1 MATQSQNATKKER
14 DRIAMILYYLY
25 AFFLILALV
34 LIGRIIYIQ
43 CFWKLDK
50 DVAKY
55 FTPKSTRS
63 VIEPAR
69 GAIIGCDGKLLALST
84 PMYQLYMDCTVRK
97 DYFASKGSKSK
108 ELEQK
113 WLDDANAFAKTFSSL
128 TGDRTDWY
136 KLIVKGRKDGNKY
149 LKLGPVI
156 DREILVKL
164 QESTMMGA
172 GRNSSGII
180 VEKKD
185 SRQYP
190 YGTLARRTIGY
201 VKDNS
206 NSNGNNHIGLE
217 GKYDYVLHG
226 KEGEIWLKPT
236 ENKEKIQNY
245 DSTYVKPEDGMDV
258 RTTIDITMQDIVDRA
273 LRKQMEEDKSIEMG
287 CAILMDVKTGA
298 IRSMVNLVRDSTNW
312 SLGETYNMAIG
323 LSSEPGSVFKATTLT
338 TALEDGYIKSLDE
351 TIPTNNGYVPGHPL
365 YPRDDHVDNMK
376 EISYLHGFEI
386 SSNYVFRYIAVMNY
400 EDDPKKFL
408 DKLYLYKLGQAFDFD
423 LEGLQQPVIPSPES
437 PLWSNTALGSIAM
450 GYTVQVTPLHILTF
464 YNAIAN
470 KGRMMKPYL
479 VEDIEQNGTVKKK
492 LGPSVLNA
500 SICSKA
506 TADTLLRAMKAV
518 TSEKS
523 GTASRRLKD
532 AKAQVAGKTG
542 TSRQVLSKEERQKF
556 GMMNPYQ
563 TRDGSF
569 HNLGTF
575 VGFFPADDPRY
586 SAIICMKSYLIKG
599 SVYGGVLPAAAM
611 REIVDA
617 LYSLDPEWGR
627 EVRSEGQVPQ
637 MSLDRQVPEN
647 DGSKETLVPD
657 VSGLGLKDALFI
669 LENGGLKCRYS
680 GTGHVSS
687 QSPAPGQKAAKGTTV
702 TITLK

>member
-1 MATQSQNATKKER
+1 MAAQSQNATKKER

-55 FTPKSTRS
+55 FIPKSTKS
-63 VIEPAR
+63 VIEPDR

-97 DYFASKGSKSK
+97 DYFASKGSKGK
-108 ELEQK
+108 EMESK
-113 WLDDANAFAKTFSSL
+113 WLDDANAFAKTFSAL

-136 KLIVKGRKDGNKY
+136 KLIVKGRKDGTRY
-149 LKLGPVI
+149 LKFGPVI
-156 DREILVKL
+156 DRETLVQL
-164 QESTMMGA
+164 QERTMLGA

-180 VEKKD
+180 IEKKD

-236 ENKEKIQNY
+236 DNKERIQNY

-273 LRKQMEEDKSIEMG
+273 LRKQIEDDKSIEMG
-287 CAILMDVKTGA
+287 CAVIMDVKTGA

-312 SLGETYNMAIG
+312 SLAETYNMAIG
-323 LSSEPGSVFKATTLT
+323 LASEPGSVFKATTLT

-351 TIPTNNGYVPGHPL
+351 TIPTNNGFVPGHPN
-365 YPRDDHVDNMK
+365 YPQDDHVVKMDR
-376 EISYLHGFEI
+376 ISYLHGFEI

-423 LEGLQQPVIPSPES
+423 LEGLREPFIPSPES
-437 PLWSNTALGSIAM
+437 SLWSNTALGSIAM
-450 GYTVQVTPLHILTF
+450 GYTIQMTPLHILTF

-470 KGRMMKPYL
+470 KGKMMKPYL
-479 VEDIEQNGTVKKK
+479 VEDIEQHGVVKKK

-506 TADTLLRAMKAV
+506 TADTMLRAMKAV
-518 TSEKS
+518 TSE
-523 GTASRRLKD
+523 GTATRLKG

-542 TSRQVLSKEERQKF
+542 TSRQVLSKEERQKY
-556 GMMNPYQ
+556 GMANPYT

-575 VGFFPADDPRY
+575 VGFFPAENPKY
-586 SAIICMKSYLIKG
+586 SAIICLRSYLIKG
-599 SVYGGVLPAAAM
+599 SVYGGVLPAQAM

-617 LYSLDPEWGR
+617 LYAMDPEWGR
-627 EVRSEGQVPQ
+627 EIRSEGQVRQ
-637 MSLDRQVPEN
+637 MSLEREFTEN
-647 DGSKETLVPD
+647 DGAKETLVPD
-657 VSGLGLKDALFI
+657 VRALGLKDAMFI
-669 LENGGLKCRYS
+669 IENSGLKCDYS
-680 GTGHVSS
+680 GTGHVSQ
-687 QSPAPGQKAAKGTTV
+687 QSPAPGQKAPRGSKV

>member
-1 MATQSQNATKKER
+1 MAAQSQNATKKER

-50 DVAKY
+50 DVARY
-55 FTPKSTRS
+55 FIPKSTKS
-63 VIEPAR
+63 VIEPDR

-97 DYFASKGSKSK
+97 DYFASKGSKGK
-108 ELEQK
+108 EMESK
-113 WLDDANAFAKTFSSL
+113 WLDDANAFAKTFSAL

-136 KLIVKGRKDGNKY
+136 KLIVKGRKDGTRY
-149 LKLGPVI
+149 LKFGPVI
-156 DREILVKL
+156 DRETLVQL
-164 QESTMMGA
+164 QERTMLGA

-180 VEKKD
+180 IEKKD

-236 ENKEKIQNY
+236 DNKERIQNY

-273 LRKQMEEDKSIEMG
+273 LRKQIEDDKSIEMG
-287 CAILMDVKTGA
+287 CAVIMDVKTGA

-312 SLGETYNMAIG
+312 SLAETYNMAIG
-323 LSSEPGSVFKATTLT
+323 LASEPGSVFKATTLT

-351 TIPTNNGYVPGHPL
+351 TIPTNNGFVPGHPN
-365 YPRDDHVDNMK
+365 YPQDDHVVKMDR
-376 EISYLHGFEI
+376 ISYLHGFEI

-423 LEGLQQPVIPSPES
+423 LEGLREPFIPSPES
-437 PLWSNTALGSIAM
+437 SLWSNTALGSIAM
-450 GYTVQVTPLHILTF
+450 GYTIQMTPLHILTF

-470 KGRMMKPYL
+470 KGKMMKPYL
-479 VEDIEQNGTVKKK
+479 VEDIEQHGVVKKK

-506 TADTLLRAMKAV
+506 TADTMLRAMKAV
-518 TSEKS
+518 TSE
-523 GTASRRLKD
+523 GTATRLKG

-542 TSRQVLSKEERQKF
+542 TSRQVLSKEERQKY
-556 GMMNPYQ
+556 GMANPYT

-575 VGFFPADDPRY
+575 VGFFPADNPKY
-586 SAIICMKSYLIKG
+586 SAIICLRSYLIKG
-599 SVYGGVLPAAAM
+599 SVYGGVLPAQAM

-617 LYSLDPEWGR
+617 LYAMDPEWGR
-627 EVRSEGQVPQ
+627 EIRSEGQVRQ
-637 MSLDRQVPEN
+637 MSLEREFTEN
-647 DGSKETLVPD
+647 DGAKETLVPD
-657 VSGLGLKDALFI
+657 VRALGLKDAMFI
-669 LENGGLKCRYS
+669 IENSGLKCDYS
-680 GTGHVSS
+680 GTGHVSQ
-687 QSPAPGQKAAKGTTV
+687 QSPAPGQKAPRGSKV

>member
-1 MATQSQNATKKER
+1 MAAQSQNATKKER

-55 FTPKSTRS
+55 FIPKSTKS
-63 VIEPAR
+63 VIEPDR

-97 DYFASKGSKSK
+97 DYFASKGSKGK
-108 ELEQK
+108 EMESK
-113 WLDDANAFAKTFSSL
+113 WLDDANAFAKTFSAL

-136 KLIVKGRKDGNKY
+136 KLIVKGRKDGTRY
-149 LKLGPVI
+149 LKFGPVI
-156 DREILVKL
+156 DRETLVQL
-164 QESTMMGA
+164 QERTMLGA

-180 VEKKD
+180 IEKKD

-236 ENKEKIQNY
+236 DNKEKIQNY

-273 LRKQMEEDKSIEMG
+273 LRKQIEDDKSIEMG
-287 CAILMDVKTGA
+287 CAVIMDVKTGA

-312 SLGETYNMAIG
+312 SLAETYNMAIG
-323 LSSEPGSVFKATTLT
+323 QASEPGSVFKATTLT

-351 TIPTNNGYVPGHPL
+351 TIPTNNGFVPGHPN
-365 YPRDDHVDNMK
+365 YPQDDHVVKMDR
-376 EISYLHGFEI
+376 ISYLHGFEI

-423 LEGLQQPVIPSPES
+423 LEGLREPFIPSPES
-437 PLWSNTALGSIAM
+437 SLWSNTALGSIAM
-450 GYTVQVTPLHILTF
+450 GYTIQMTPLHILTF

-470 KGRMMKPYL
+470 KGKMMKPYL
-479 VEDIEQNGTVKKK
+479 VEDIEQHGVVKKK

-506 TADTLLRAMKAV
+506 TADTMLRAMKAV
-518 TSEKS
+518 TSE
-523 GTASRRLKD
+523 GTATRLKG

-542 TSRQVLSKEERQKF
+542 TSRQVLSKEERQKY
-556 GMMNPYQ
+556 GMANPYT

-575 VGFFPADDPRY
+575 VGFFPADNPKY
-586 SAIICMKSYLIKG
+586 SAIICLRSYLIKG
-599 SVYGGVLPAAAM
+599 SVYGGVLPAQAM

-617 LYSLDPEWGR
+617 LYAMDPEWGR
-627 EVRSEGQVPQ
+627 EIRSEGQVRQ
-637 MSLDRQVPEN
+637 MSLEREFTEN
-647 DGSKETLVPD
+647 DGAKETLVPD
-657 VSGLGLKDALFI
+657 VRALGLKDAMFI
-669 LENGGLKCRYS
+669 IENSGLKCDYS
-680 GTGHVSS
+680 GTGHVSQ
-687 QSPAPGQKAAKGTTV
+687 QSPAPGQKAPRGSKV

>member
-1 MATQSQNATKKER
+1 MATQSQNATRKER

-25 AFFLILALV
+25 AFFLILALILV
-34 LIGRIIYIQ
+34 GRIIYIQ
-43 CFWKLDK
+43 YFWKLDK

-55 FTPKSTRS
+55 FIPKSTKS
-63 VIEPAR
+63 VIEPNR
-69 GAIIGCDGKLLALST
+69 GAIIGCDGRLLALST
-84 PMYQLYMDCTVRK
+84 PMYQLYMDCSVRK
-97 DYFASKGSKSK
+97 DYFASKGSKGK
-108 ELEQK
+108 EMEK
-113 WLDDANAFAKTFSSL
+113 EWLDDANGFAKTFSTL

-136 KLIVKGRKDGNKY
+136 KLIVKGRKEGNKY
-149 LKLGPVI
+149 LRLGPPI
-156 DREILVKL
+156 DRETLVKL
-164 QESTMMGA
+164 QEKTMMGA

-180 VEKKD
+180 IEKKD

-217 GKYDYVLHG
+217 GKYDYILHG
-226 KEGEIWLKPT
+226 KEGEIWLRPT
-236 ENKEKIQNY
+236 DNREKIQNY

-273 LRKQMEEDKSIEMG
+273 LRKQIEENKSIEMG

-323 LSSEPGSVFKATTLT
+323 LGSEPGSVFKATTLT

-351 TIPTNNGYVPGHPL
+351 TIPTNNGFVPGHPL
-365 YPRDDHVDNMK
+365 YPQDDHVVNMK

-400 EDDPKKFL
+400 EDNPKKFL

-423 LEGLQQPVIPSPES
+423 LEGLRQPVIPSPDS

-470 KGRMMKPYL
+470 KGKMMKPYL
-479 VEDIEQNGTVKKK
+479 VEDIEQHGIVKKK
-492 LGPSVLNA
+492 MGPSVLNA

-506 TADTLLRAMKAV
+506 TADTMLRAMKAV
-518 TSEKS
+518 TSE
-523 GTASRRLKD
+523 GTATRLKD

-556 GMMNPYQ
+556 GMTNPYQ
-563 TRDGSF
+563 TRDGSY
-569 HNLGTF
+569 HNLATF
-575 VGFFPADDPRY
+575 VGFVPADDPKY
-586 SAIICMKSYLIKG
+586 SAIICLRSYLIHG

-617 LYSLDPEWGR
+617 LYSLDPEWGKELR
-627 EVRSEGQVPQ
+627 PEGQVPQ
-637 MSLDRQVPEN
+637 MSLDRKVPET
-647 DGSKETLVPD
+647 DGSKEVLVPD
-657 VSGLGLKDALFI
+657 VNNLGLKDAMFI
-669 LENGGLKCRYS
+669 IENSGLKCRYS
-680 GTGHVSS
+680 GSGHVAG
-687 QSPAPGQKAAKGTTV
+687 QDPAPGQKAGKGSTV

>member
-25 AFFLILALV
+25 AFFLILALILV
-34 LIGRIIYIQ
+34 GRIIYIQ

-55 FTPKSTRS
+55 FIPKSTRS
-63 VIEPAR
+63 VIEPNR

-84 PMYQLYMDCTVRK
+84 PMYQLYMDCSVRK
-97 DYFASKGSKSK
+97 EHFASKGAKGKDLEK
-108 ELEQK
+108 E
-113 WLDDANAFAKTFSSL
+113 WLDNANAFAKRFSAL

-136 KLIVKGRKDGNKY
+136 RLIVKGRKEGNKY
-149 LKLGPVI
+149 LKLGPTI
-156 DREILVKL
+156 DRETLVKL

-217 GKYDYVLHG
+217 GKYDYILHG
-226 KEGEIWLKPT
+226 KEGEIWLRPT
-236 ENKEKIQNY
+236 DNRERIQNY

-273 LRKQMEEDKSIEMG
+273 LRRQIEENKSIEMG

-323 LSSEPGSVFKATTLT
+323 LGSEPGSVFKATTLT

-351 TIPTNNGYVPGHPL
+351 TIPTNKGFVPGHPN
-365 YPRDDHVDNMK
+365 YPQDDHVVKMDR
-376 EISYLHGFEI
+376 ISYLHGFEI

-423 LEGLQQPVIPSPES
+423 LEGLRQPVIPSPDS

-450 GYTVQVTPLHILTF
+450 GYTIQVTPLHILTF

-470 KGRMMKPYL
+470 KGKMMKPYL
-479 VEDIEQNGTVKKK
+479 VEDIEQHGVVKKK

-506 TADTLLRAMKAV
+506 TADTMLRAMKAV
-518 TSEKS
+518 TSE
-523 GTASRRLKD
+523 GTATRLKD
-532 AKAQVAGKTG
+532 AKAEVAGKTG
-542 TSRQVLSKEERQKF
+542 TSRQVLSKEERQKY
-556 GMMNPYQ
+556 GMSNPYV
-563 TRDGSF
+563 TKDGSY
-569 HNLGTF
+569 HNLATF
-575 VGFFPADDPRY
+575 VGFFPADEPKY
-586 SAIICMKSYLIKG
+586 SAIICLKSYLIKG

-627 EVRSEGQVPQ
+627 EVRSVGQVRQ

-647 DGSKETLVPD
+647 DGSKETVVPD
-657 VSGLGLKDALFI
+657 VNSLGLKDAMYI
-669 LENGGLKCRYS
+669 IENSGLRCTYS
-680 GTGHVSS
+680 GTGHVAG
-687 QSPAPGQKAAKGTTV
+687 QSPAPGQKAAKGSTV

>member
-25 AFFLILALV
+25 AFFLILALILV
-34 LIGRIIYIQ
+34 GRIIYIQ

-55 FTPKSTRS
+55 FIPKSTRS
-63 VIEPAR
+63 VIEPNR

-84 PMYQLYMDCTVRK
+84 PMYQLYMDCSVRK
-97 DYFASKGSKSK
+97 EHFASKGAKGKDLEK
-108 ELEQK
+108 E
-113 WLDDANAFAKTFSSL
+113 WLDNANAFAKRFSAL

-136 KLIVKGRKDGNKY
+136 RLIVKGRKEGNKY
-149 LKLGPVI
+149 LKLGPAI
-156 DREILVKL
+156 DRETLVKL

-217 GKYDYVLHG
+217 GKYDYILHG
-226 KEGEIWLKPT
+226 KEGEIWLRPT
-236 ENKEKIQNY
+236 DNRERIQNY

-273 LRKQMEEDKSIEMG
+273 LRRQIEENKSIEMG

-323 LSSEPGSVFKATTLT
+323 LGSEPGSVFKATTLT

-351 TIPTNNGYVPGHPL
+351 TIPTNKGFVPGHPN
-365 YPRDDHVDNMK
+365 YPQDDHVVKMDR
-376 EISYLHGFEI
+376 ISYLHGFEI

-423 LEGLQQPVIPSPES
+423 LEGLRQPVIPSPDS

-450 GYTVQVTPLHILTF
+450 GYTIQVTPLHILTF

-470 KGRMMKPYL
+470 KGKMMKPYL
-479 VEDIEQNGTVKKK
+479 VEDIEKNGVVKEK
-492 LGPSVLNA
+492 LGPSILNA
-500 SICSKA
+500 SICSRA
-506 TADTLLRAMKAV
+506 TADTITRGLTAV
-518 TSEKS
+518 VQS
-523 GTASRRLKD
+523 GTATRLKNT
-532 AKAQVAGKTG
+532 KFKVAGKTG
-542 TSRQVLSKEERQKF
+542 TARIVLDEQDSKTAAGRYNDEWGRKKNQA
-556 GMMNPYQ
+556 
-563 TRDGSF
+563 
-569 HNLGTF
+569 TF
-575 VGFFPADDPRY
+575 VGFFPAEQPKY
-586 SAIICMKSYLIKG
+586 SFIVVIYSILSG
-599 SVYGGVLPAAAM
+599 ESFYGGTLPALAA
-611 REIVDA
+611 RDIVDGIW
-617 LYSLDPEWGR
+617 SMDPVW
-627 EVRSEGQVPQ
+627 
-637 MSLDRQVPEN
+637 M
-647 DGSKETLVPD
+647 ETLEPKAGVPPMPAGEMLAQTLDSPVVPD
-657 VSGLGLKDALFI
+657 LSGLGLRDALFAI
-669 LENGGLKCRYS
+669 ENSGMKCEYT
-680 GTGHVSS
+680 GTGHVAT
-687 QSPAPGQKAAKGTTV
+687 QSPKAGTAATKGGTV
-702 TITLK
+702 KITLK

>member
-1 MATQSQNATKKER
+1 MAAQSQNATKKER

-55 FTPKSTRS
+55 FIPKSTKS
-63 VIEPAR
+63 VIEPDR

-97 DYFASKGSKSK
+97 DYFASKGSKGK
-108 ELEQK
+108 EMESK
-113 WLDDANAFAKTFSSL
+113 WLDDANAFAKTFSAL

-136 KLIVKGRKDGNKY
+136 KLIVKGRKDGTRY
-149 LKLGPVI
+149 LKFGPVI
-156 DREILVKL
+156 DRETLVQL
-164 QESTMMGA
+164 QERTMLGA

-180 VEKKD
+180 IEKKD

-236 ENKEKIQNY
+236 DNKERIQNY

-273 LRKQMEEDKSIEMG
+273 LRKQIEDDKSIEMG
-287 CAILMDVKTGA
+287 CAVIMDVKTGA

-312 SLGETYNMAIG
+312 SLAETYNMAIG
-323 LSSEPGSVFKATTLT
+323 LASEPGSVFKATTLT

-351 TIPTNNGYVPGHPL
+351 TIPTNNGFVPGHPN
-365 YPRDDHVDNMK
+365 YPQDDHVVKMDR
-376 EISYLHGFEI
+376 ISYLHGFEI

-423 LEGLQQPVIPSPES
+423 LEGLREPFIPSPES
-437 PLWSNTALGSIAM
+437 SLWSNTALGSIAM
-450 GYTVQVTPLHILTF
+450 GYTIQMTPLHILTF

-470 KGRMMKPYL
+470 KGKMMKPYL
-479 VEDIEQNGTVKKK
+479 VEDIEQHGVVKKK

-506 TADTLLRAMKAV
+506 TADTMLRAMKAV
-518 TSEKS
+518 TSE
-523 GTASRRLKD
+523 GTATRLKG

-542 TSRQVLSKEERQKF
+542 TSRQVLSKEERQRY
-556 GMMNPYQ
+556 GMANPYT

-575 VGFFPADDPRY
+575 VGFFPADNPKY
-586 SAIICMKSYLIKG
+586 SAIICLRSYLIKG
-599 SVYGGVLPAAAM
+599 SVYGGVLPAQAM

-617 LYSLDPEWGR
+617 LYAMDPEWGR
-627 EVRSEGQVPQ
+627 EIRSEGQVRQ
-637 MSLDRQVPEN
+637 MSLEREFTEN
-647 DGSKETLVPD
+647 DGAKETLVPD
-657 VSGLGLKDALFI
+657 VRALGLKDAMFI
-669 LENGGLKCRYS
+669 IENSGLKCDYS
-680 GTGHVSS
+680 GTGHVSQ
-687 QSPAPGQKAAKGTTV
+687 QSPAPGQKAPRGSKV

>member
-1 MATQSQNATKKER
+1 MAAQSQNATKKER

-43 CFWKLDK
+43 CLWKLDK

-55 FTPKSTRS
+55 FIPKSTKS
-63 VIEPAR
+63 VIEPDR

-97 DYFASKGSKSK
+97 DYFASKGSKGK
-108 ELEQK
+108 EMESK
-113 WLDDANAFAKTFSSL
+113 WLDDANAFAKTFSAL

-136 KLIVKGRKDGNKY
+136 KLIVKGRKDGTRY
-149 LKLGPVI
+149 LKFGPVI
-156 DREILVKL
+156 DRETLVQL
-164 QESTMMGA
+164 QERTMLGA

-180 VEKKD
+180 IEKKD

-236 ENKEKIQNY
+236 DNKEKIQNY

-273 LRKQMEEDKSIEMG
+273 LRKQIEDDKSIEMG
-287 CAILMDVKTGA
+287 CAVIMDVKTGA

-312 SLGETYNMAIG
+312 SLAETYNMAIG
-323 LSSEPGSVFKATTLT
+323 LASEPGSVFKATTLT

-351 TIPTNNGYVPGHPL
+351 TIPTNNGFVPGHPN
-365 YPRDDHVDNMK
+365 YPQDDHVVKMDR
-376 EISYLHGFEI
+376 ISYLHGFEI

-423 LEGLQQPVIPSPES
+423 LEGLREPFIPSPES
-437 PLWSNTALGSIAM
+437 SLWSNTALGSIAM
-450 GYTVQVTPLHILTF
+450 GYTIQMTPLHILTF

-470 KGRMMKPYL
+470 KGKMMKPYL
-479 VEDIEQNGTVKKK
+479 VEDIEQHGVVKKK

-506 TADTLLRAMKAV
+506 TADTMLRAMKAV
-518 TSEKS
+518 TSE
-523 GTASRRLKD
+523 GTATRLKG

-542 TSRQVLSKEERQKF
+542 TSRQVLSKEERQKY
-556 GMMNPYQ
+556 GMANPYT

-575 VGFFPADDPRY
+575 VGFFPADNPKY
-586 SAIICMKSYLIKG
+586 SAIICLRSYLIKG
-599 SVYGGVLPAAAM
+599 SVYGGVLPAQAM

-617 LYSLDPEWGR
+617 LYAMDPEWGR
-627 EVRSEGQVPQ
+627 EIRSEGQVRQ
-637 MSLDRQVPEN
+637 MSLEREFTEN
-647 DGSKETLVPD
+647 DGAKETLVPD
-657 VSGLGLKDALFI
+657 VRALGLKDAMFI
-669 LENGGLKCRYS
+669 IENSGLKCDYS
-680 GTGHVSS
+680 GTGHVSQ
-687 QSPAPGQKAAKGTTV
+687 QSPAPGQKAPRGSKV

>member
-1 MATQSQNATKKER
+1 
-14 DRIAMILYYLY
+14 
-25 AFFLILALV
+25 
-34 LIGRIIYIQ
+34 
-43 CFWKLDK
+43 
-50 DVAKY
+50 
-55 FTPKSTRS
+55 
-63 VIEPAR
+63 
-69 GAIIGCDGKLLALST
+69 
-84 PMYQLYMDCTVRK
+84 
-97 DYFASKGSKSK
+97 
-108 ELEQK
+108 
-113 WLDDANAFAKTFSSL
+113 
-128 TGDRTDWY
+128 
-136 KLIVKGRKDGNKY
+136 
-149 LKLGPVI
+149 
-156 DREILVKL
+156 
-164 QESTMMGA
+164 
-172 GRNSSGII
+172 
-180 VEKKD
+180 
-185 SRQYP
+185 
-190 YGTLARRTIGY
+190 
-201 VKDNS
+201 
-206 NSNGNNHIGLE
+206 
-217 GKYDYVLHG
+217 
-226 KEGEIWLKPT
+226 
-236 ENKEKIQNY
+236 
-245 DSTYVKPEDGMDV
+245 
-258 RTTIDITMQDIVDRA
+258 
-273 LRKQMEEDKSIEMG
+273 MEEDKSIEMG

>member
-1 MATQSQNATKKER
+1 MAAQSQNATKKER

-55 FTPKSTRS
+55 FIPKSTKS
-63 VIEPAR
+63 VIEPDR

-97 DYFASKGSKSK
+97 DYFASKGSKGK
-108 ELEQK
+108 EMKSK
-113 WLDDANAFAKTFSSL
+113 WLDDANAFAKTFSAL
-128 TGDRTDWY
+128 TGDRNDWY
-136 KLIVKGRKDGNKY
+136 KLIVKGRKDGTRY
-149 LKLGPVI
+149 LKFGPVI
-156 DREILVKL
+156 DRETLVQL
-164 QESTMMGA
+164 QERTMLGA

-180 VEKKD
+180 IEKKD

-236 ENKEKIQNY
+236 DNKERIQNY

-273 LRKQMEEDKSIEMG
+273 LRKQIENDKSIEMG
-287 CAILMDVKTGA
+287 CAVIMDVKTGA
-298 IRSMVNLVRDSTNW
+298 IRSMVNLVRDSTDW
-312 SLGETYNMAIG
+312 SLAETYNMAIG
-323 LSSEPGSVFKATTLT
+323 LASEPGSVFKATTLT

-351 TIPTNNGYVPGHPL
+351 TIPTNNGFVPGHPN
-365 YPRDDHVDNMK
+365 YPQDDHVVKMDR
-376 EISYLHGFEI
+376 ISYLHGFEI

-423 LEGLQQPVIPSPES
+423 LEGLREPFIPSPES
-437 PLWSNTALGSIAM
+437 SLWSNTALGSIAM
-450 GYTVQVTPLHILTF
+450 GYTIQMTPLHILTF

-470 KGRMMKPYL
+470 KGKMMKPYL
-479 VEDIEQNGTVKKK
+479 VEDIEQHGVVKKK

-506 TADTLLRAMKAV
+506 TADTMLRAMKAV
-518 TSEKS
+518 TSE
-523 GTASRRLKD
+523 GTATRLKG

-542 TSRQVLSKEERQKF
+542 TSRQVLSKEERQKY
-556 GMMNPYQ
+556 GMANPYT

-575 VGFFPADDPRY
+575 VGFFPADNPKY
-586 SAIICMKSYLIKG
+586 SAIICLRSYLIKG
-599 SVYGGVLPAAAM
+599 SVYGGVLPAQAM

-617 LYSLDPEWGR
+617 LYAMDPEWGR
-627 EVRSEGQVPQ
+627 EIRSEGQVRQ
-637 MSLDRQVPEN
+637 MSLEREFTEN
-647 DGSKETLVPD
+647 DGAKETLVPD
-657 VSGLGLKDALFI
+657 VRALGLKDAMFI
-669 LENGGLKCRYS
+669 IENSGLKCDYS
-680 GTGHVSS
+680 GTGHVSQ
-687 QSPAPGQKAAKGTTV
+687 QSPAPGQKAPRGSKV